1 MNADPKQENTE
12 DLAEQ
17 LAQANERIAQMSREA
32 GDLKLDRQLMQKL
45 AAAGVVDLEAALLM
59 AKARLDEQGNVDQT
73 VEQLRTEKRYL
84 FASSSGEKT
93 VARKTAGPRDRVG
106 SKSTLLEQAAKKAAR
121 TGNRADLLEY
131 LRLRRSTP

>member
-1 MNADPKQENTE
+1 MNTDPKQENTE

-17 LAQANERIAQMSREA
+17 LAQANERIAQMSHEA

-45 AAAGVVDLEAALLM
+45 TTAGVVDLEAALLL
-59 AKARLDEQGNVDQT
+59 ARARLDEQGDVDRA

-93 VARKTAGPRDRVG
+93 SSRKTAGPKDRVS

-131 LRLRRSTP
+131 LRLRRSIP